1 MKGIAAGAEDY
12 LPKPFS
18 ARELLSRVASRIE
31 LSRLR
36 SVAAK
41 REQQLRFEAEEANA
55 VKDRFLAVYALIL
68 QVIQFHIQIF

>member
-1 MKGIAAGAEDY
+1 M
-12 LPKPFS
+12 
-18 ARELLSRVASRIE
+18 
-31 LSRLR
+31 
-36 SVAAK
+36 AAK